1 MGNVADGIVSTAK
14 EVLGPVV
21 DPLLDIAKEVL
32 PLVED
37 PVTAALPE
45 TEVLFKTASKL
56 LGTDSTSNSRAGSDQ
71 HEALKLIDQLPGSK
85 GKDRQSKMLR
95 VLELFLDELEAEV

>member
-37 PVTAALPE
+37 PVTAVLPE
-45 TEVLFKTASKL
+45 TEVLFKSASKL
-56 LGTDSTSNSRAGSDQ
+56 LGSDSTSNSRAASDKHQ
-71 HEALKLIDQLPGSK
+71 ALKLIDELPGTK
-85 GKDRQSKMLR
+85 GSGKQAKMLR
-95 VLELFLDELEAEV
+95 VLELFLDELEAEL